1 MSAKKT
7 KPARNAA
14 SGDNF
19 KGLMLDKNFASQYE
33 NDYWRHSAAGG
44 AEKRENKKKPKMP
57 VSGKSVLKIREIII
71 KKTKP
76 RASDKS
82 R

>member
-14 SGDNF
+14 P
-19 KGLMLDKNFASQYE
+19 
-33 NDYWRHSAAGG
+33 NDSSNELIFDETFSNQFEDDHWRHSAAGG
-44 AEKRENKKKPKMP
+44 AEKREEKNKPKMP